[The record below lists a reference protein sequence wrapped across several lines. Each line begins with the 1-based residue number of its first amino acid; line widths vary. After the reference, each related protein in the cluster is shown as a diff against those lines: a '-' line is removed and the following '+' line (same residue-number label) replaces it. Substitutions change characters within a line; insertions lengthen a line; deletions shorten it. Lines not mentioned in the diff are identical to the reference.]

1 MERITIITTYYN
13 NKSNM
18 FDFLV
23 DFMSLPDRFS
33 LIVIDDGSQ
42 ISPINDV
49 LKMFDDLERCKVYRV
64 PVDLGFNSHGCRNL
78 GMTLSETKWNL
89 MVDSDYVLTS
99 LIVPE
104 LDNLDQQKYYQF
116 TINTVLITKD
126 MFFSCNGYDEEFVN
140 KHMGDREFLRYLSD
154 NFTKVDVACQFEV
167 RRMGRNVIHTRDV
180 DLTTYDEENRVL
192 YQPID
197 KKIDQLVKLVN
208 FRYST
213 KDFSTKKIINFPWEL
228 VASY

>member
-1 MERITIITTYYN
+1 
-13 NKSNM
+13 
-18 FDFLV
+18 
-23 DFMSLPDRFS
+23 
-33 LIVIDDGSQ
+33 
-42 ISPINDV
+42 
-49 LKMFDDLERCKVYRV
+49 
-64 PVDLGFNSHGCRNL
+64 
-78 GMTLSETKWNL
+78 